1 MDTNYKKAPTTD
13 AKFLLNFGMYIYKK
27 SLLRH
32 LEKYL

>member
-1 MDTNYKKAPTTD
+1 
-13 AKFLLNFGMYIYKK
+13 MYIYKK